1 MTILVG
7 LSLILRKLLL
17 EHVLDERLQQ
27 ILREQFVQLRLEALE
42 NPLNHFINVRLRRRS
57 FWGIYMFKSRSRRYQ
72 KWNAG
77 KGFTVWRR
85 HGRDTLA
92 KIGMGGRGF
101 ISGRVFMGG
110 GENGRVIV

>member
-1 MTILVG
+1 MTIPIR

-42 NPLNHFINVRLRRRS
+42 NSLNHFINVRLRRRS

-72 KWNAG
+72 EWNAS
-77 KGFTVWRR
+77 KGLTVWRR
-85 HGRDTLA
+85 RGRDALA
-92 KIGMGGRGF
+92 EMSGRGF